1 MRPLETKKIMNHP
14 PIRIYNTLSRKKEA
28 FLPRLNREVSFY
40 SCGPTVYNYPHLGNL
55 RTFLTV
61 DFWVR
66 FLEFVGWKVK
76 LVNNITDIDDKIIVA
91 SAKAG
96 QSVKEYTGVYT
107 KAFFANLN
115 ALKIRPADVY
125 PKATE
130 HFAEIKKLV
139 KTLEQ
144 KGFAYQ
150 TEDGIYFNIGKLAS
164 YGRLSGLAQQKLKA
178 GARILADSYDKE
190 TPADFALWKTKE
202 NRPGWHIECS
212 AMAAKYLDLPIDI
225 HFGGQDLIFPHHENE
240 RAQTLAATGKE
251 LSRFW
256 LHAGYLL
263 VDGKKMS
270 KSLGNYYILSD
281 IVKKGFSP
289 LDFRYLCLTAGW
301 REPLNFTWQ
310 ALAAAAA
317 ARQKIIHL
325 RGGQPAP
332 SEVEG
337 MDSSEVEN
345 GRRQIIAAL
354 SDNLNTASAIGLLHE
369 AAEPQ
374 LWREFDSIFQL
385 GLEEGSRPKKIPTE
399 ITALAKKRDDLRQ
412 KGDFAAADKIREEII
427 SQGYPVEDSKI

>member
-1 MRPLETKKIMNHP
+1 MPRPATAG
-14 PIRIYNTLSRKKEA
+14 R
-28 FLPRLNREVSFY
+28 VGFY

-107 KAFFANLN
+107 KAFFADIDD
-115 ALKIRPADVY
+115 LKIRPADVY

-130 HFAEIKKLV
+130 HFAEMKKLV
-139 KTLEQ
+139 KILEQ

-150 TEDGIYFNIGKLAS
+150 TEDGIYFNIGKMAS
-164 YGRLSGLAQQKLKA
+164 YGRLSGLAQQKLKV

-251 LSRFW
+251 LARFW
-256 LHAGYLL
+256 LHAGHLL

-270 KSLGNYYILSD
+270 KSLGNYYVLSD
-281 IVKKGFSP
+281 ITKKGFSP

-317 ARQKIIHL
+317 ARNNLKSKILNLKSTTKNYKIREKII
-325 RGGQPAP
+325 A
-332 SEVEG
+332 V
-337 MDSSEVEN
+337 
-345 GRRQIIAAL
+345 L

-369 AAEPQ
+369 ADEPQ

-385 GLEEGSRPKKIPTE
+385 GLEEGSRPKKIPAE

-412 KGDFAAADKIREEII
+412 KGDFAAADKIRRQIE
-427 SQGYPVEDSKI
+427 SQGFVVEDTPTGSRVQLNHNLTTT